1 MAGRLRVNL
10 GTVPSAETRF
20 RDGANGFMVW
30 AVGAVA
36 VAGILAVVSAFT
48 VANAVWTGEALVGQ
62 SRLDYLVDSLTRVAQ
77 PGQGAGIDAVHGRI
91 VRVLESAVQEHQLS
105 AGDRTYLARLVASE
119 IGVSQDEAERR
130 VDDMVNR
137 AKESVRQFADATR
150 KASAHVAL
158 LTFVSMLLGV
168 VAATLGG
175 ILGGELR
182 DESLFARGSASR
194 R

>member
-1 MAGRLRVNL
+1 
-10 GTVPSAETRF
+10 
-20 RDGANGFMVW
+20 MVW

-62 SRLDYLVDSLTRVAQ
+62 SRLDYLVDSLPRVAQ

-91 VRVLESAVQEHQLS
+91 VRVLESAVREHQLS